1 MKILS
6 VRHAALPALLLP
18 LIAAA
23 QAADEQTMV
32 VTAAPTTVSELDTP
46 AAVSVVNGDEMR
58 QAAPRVNLSESLG
71 AVPGLQVQNRQNYA
85 QDLQL
90 SIRGFGSRSTY
101 GVRGLRIYVDGIP
114 ATMPDG
120 QGQTS
125 NIDIGSVDTI
135 EVLRGPFSAL
145 YGNSSGGVINV
156 TSQTG
161 TQPPTVEASSYY
173 GSFGTWH
180 YGMKAT
186 GAVGDGS
193 HAGDVD
199 YTVSTNRFTT
209 HGYRDH
215 SGARKNLANARL
227 GVRINDVS
235 KLTLL
240 LNSVDIKANDAGGLT
255 ADEWR
260 DNPRQSPRGDQYN
273 TRKNTRQTQ
282 AGLRYERQLSA
293 QDDLSV
299 MMYAGERETTQFQS
313 IPRAPQLK
321 PSHAGGVIDLT
332 RHYQGIDT
340 RLTHRGE
347 LLVPVTLT
355 AGLDYE
361 NMSER
366 RKGYENFVMVNGA
379 PQYGEQGALR
389 RNERNL
395 MWNVDP
401 YLQTQWQLTDKLS
414 LDAGVRYSS
423 VWFDSN
429 DYYITPGNGDDSG
442 DASYHK
448 WLPAGSLKYA
458 LTDAWNVYLSA
469 GRGFE
474 TPTIN
479 ELSYR
484 SDNQSGLNFGLK
496 PSTNDTVEIG
506 SKTRIGNGLFTA
518 ALFQTNTDN
527 EIVVDSSSGGRTS
540 YKNAG
545 KTRRQG
551 VELGLDQQFGESWRL
566 KAAWTWLDA
575 TYRTNVCDDA
585 SCNGNR
591 IPGIARNM
599 GYASFG
605 YQPEQGWY
613 AGSDIRYMSDI
624 MANDENTAKAPS
636 WTVVGLT
643 TGYKWSYGRMDMD
656 LFGRIDNLFDRE
668 YVGSVI
674 VNESNGRYYE
684 PAPGRNY
691 GIGMTPA
698 WRFKNR
704 PPPPPMPL
712 AIGGRSAFPGRLF
725 HRQAD
730 TRQRPALDTP
740 PPS

>member
-6 VRHAALPALLLP
+6 VRHVALPALLLP

-551 VELGLDQQFGESWRL
+551 MELGLEQQFGESWRL

-691 GIGMTPA
+691 GIGLNLA
-698 WRFKNR
+698 WRFE
-704 PPPPPMPL
+704 
-712 AIGGRSAFPGRLF
+712 
-725 HRQAD
+725 
-730 TRQRPALDTP
+730 
-740 PPS
+740 

>member
-1 MKILS
+1 MKIIAMRT
-6 VRHAALPALLLP
+6 VALPALLLP
-18 LIAAA
+18 LVANVHASTN
-23 QAADEQTMV
+23 DEQTMV
-32 VTAAPTTVSELDTP
+32 VTATPTAVSELDTP
-46 AAVSVVNGDEMR
+46 AAVSVVNGDDMR
-58 QAAPRVNLSESLG
+58 QAAPRINLSESLG

-101 GVRGLRIYVDGIP
+101 GVRGLRLYVDGIP

-125 NIDIGSVDTI
+125 NIDIGSIDSQ

-156 TSQTG
+156 NTQTG
-161 TQPPTVEASSYY
+161 SQPPTIEASSYY

-180 YGMKAT
+180 YGLKAT
-186 GAVGDGS
+186 GAVGDGTQ
-193 HAGDVD
+193 AGDVD

-209 HGYRDH
+209 HGSRDH
-215 SGARKNLANARL
+215 SGARKNLANAKL

-240 LNSVDIKANDAGGLT
+240 FNSVDIKANDPGGLT
-255 ADEWR
+255 YDEWR
-260 DNPRQSPRGDQYN
+260 NNPQQSPRGDQYN
-273 TRKNTRQTQ
+273 TRKTVKQTQ
-282 AGLRYERQLSA
+282 AGLRYERQLSQ

-299 MMYAGERETTQFQS
+299 MMYAGERETTQYQS
-313 IPRAPQLK
+313 IPMAPQLK
-321 PSHAGGVIDLT
+321 PSHSGGVIDLT

-340 RLTHRGE
+340 RWTHRGE
-347 LLVPVTLT
+347 LLVPVTFT
-355 AGLDYE
+355 TGLDYE

-366 RKGYENFVMVNGA
+366 RKGYENYVLVNGA
-379 PQYGEQGALR
+379 PQYGEQGNLR

-395 MWNVDP
+395 MWNLDP
-401 YLQTQWQLTDKLS
+401 YLQTQWQLTDKLTF
-414 LDAGVRYSS
+414 DAGVRYSS

-429 DYYITPGNGDDSG
+429 DYYVTPGNSDDSG

-458 LTDAWNVYLSA
+458 VTDAWNIYLSA

-484 SDNQSGLNFGLK
+484 SGNQSGLNFDLK
-496 PSTNDTVEIG
+496 PSTNETVEIG

-518 ALFQTNTDN
+518 ALFQTDTDN

-551 VELGLDQQFGESWRL
+551 VELGLDQQFGDSWKL

-575 TYRTNVCDDA
+575 TYRTNVCDSSD
-585 SCNGNR
+585 CNGNR

-613 AGSDIRYMSDI
+613 AGSDIRYMGDI
-624 MANDENTAKAPS
+624 MANDTNTAKAPS

-643 TGYKWSYGRMDMD
+643 TGYKWSYGKMDMD
-656 LFGRIDNLFDRE
+656 LFGRVDNLFDRT

-684 PAPGRNY
+684 PAPGRNF
-691 GIGMTPA
+691 GIGMNLA
-698 WRFKNR
+698 WRFE
-704 PPPPPMPL
+704 
-712 AIGGRSAFPGRLF
+712 
-725 HRQAD
+725 
-730 TRQRPALDTP
+730 
-740 PPS
+740 

>member
-6 VRHAALPALLLP
+6 VRHVALPALLLP

-340 RLTHRGE
+340 RLTYRGE

-551 VELGLDQQFGESWRL
+551 MELGLDQQFGESWRL

-691 GIGMTPA
+691 GIGLNLA
-698 WRFKNR
+698 WRFE
-704 PPPPPMPL
+704 
-712 AIGGRSAFPGRLF
+712 
-725 HRQAD
+725 
-730 TRQRPALDTP
+730 
-740 PPS
+740 

>member
-32 VTAAPTTVSELDTP
+32 VTAAPATVSELDTP

-125 NIDIGSVDTI
+125 NIDIGSVDTL

-273 TRKNTRQTQ
+273 TRKDTRQTQ
-282 AGLRYERQLSA
+282 AGLRYERQLSD

-299 MMYAGERETTQFQS
+299 MMYAGERETTQYQS

-484 SDNQSGLNFGLK
+484 ADNQSGLNFGLK

-506 SKTRIGNGLFTA
+506 SKTRIGNGLLTA
-518 ALFQTNTDN
+518 ALFQTDTDN

-551 VELGLDQQFGESWRL
+551 MELGLDQQFGESWHL

-575 TYRTNVCDDA
+575 TYRTNVCGDA

-656 LFGRIDNLFDRE
+656 LFGRVDNLFDRE

-674 VNESNGRYYE
+674 VNESIGRYYE

-691 GIGMTPA
+691 GIGLNLA
-698 WRFKNR
+698 WRFE
-704 PPPPPMPL
+704 
-712 AIGGRSAFPGRLF
+712 
-725 HRQAD
+725 
-730 TRQRPALDTP
+730 
-740 PPS
+740 

>member
-273 TRKNTRQTQ
+273 TRKDTRQTQ
-282 AGLRYERQLSA
+282 AGLRYERQLSD

-299 MMYAGERETTQFQS
+299 MMYAGERETTQYQS

-484 SDNQSGLNFGLK
+484 ADNQSGLNFGLK

-506 SKTRIGNGLFTA
+506 SKTRIGNGLLTA
-518 ALFQTNTDN
+518 ALFQTDTDN

-551 VELGLDQQFGESWRL
+551 MELGLDQQFGESWRL

-575 TYRTNVCDDA
+575 TYRTNVCGDA
-585 SCNGNR
+585 SCKGNR

-656 LFGRIDNLFDRE
+656 LFGRVDNLFDRE

-691 GIGMTPA
+691 GIGLNLA
-698 WRFKNR
+698 WRFE
-704 PPPPPMPL
+704 
-712 AIGGRSAFPGRLF
+712 
-725 HRQAD
+725 
-730 TRQRPALDTP
+730 
-740 PPS
+740 

>member
-551 VELGLDQQFGESWRL
+551 MELGLDQQFGESWRL

-643 TGYKWSYGRMDMD
+643 TGYKWSYGRMDID

-691 GIGMTPA
+691 GIGLNLA
-698 WRFKNR
+698 WRFE
-704 PPPPPMPL
+704 
-712 AIGGRSAFPGRLF
+712 
-725 HRQAD
+725 
-730 TRQRPALDTP
+730 
-740 PPS
+740 

>member
-23 QAADEQTMV
+23 QTADEQTMV

-180 YGMKAT
+180 YGMMAT

-506 SKTRIGNGLFTA
+506 SKTRLGNGLLTA

-551 VELGLDQQFGESWRL
+551 MELGLDQQFGESWRL

-656 LFGRIDNLFDRE
+656 LFGRVDNLFDRE

-691 GIGMTPA
+691 GIGLNLA
-698 WRFKNR
+698 WRFE
-704 PPPPPMPL
+704 
-712 AIGGRSAFPGRLF
+712 
-725 HRQAD
+725 
-730 TRQRPALDTP
+730 
-740 PPS
+740 

>member
-282 AGLRYERQLSA
+282 AGLRYERQPSA

-551 VELGLDQQFGESWRL
+551 MELGLDQQFGESWRL

-691 GIGMTPA
+691 GIGLNLA
-698 WRFKNR
+698 WRFE
-704 PPPPPMPL
+704 
-712 AIGGRSAFPGRLF
+712 
-725 HRQAD
+725 
-730 TRQRPALDTP
+730 
-740 PPS
+740 

>member
-23 QAADEQTMV
+23 QTADEQTMV

-506 SKTRIGNGLFTA
+506 SKTRLGNGLLTA

-551 VELGLDQQFGESWRL
+551 MELGLDQQFGESWRL

-591 IPGIARNM
+591 IPGIASNM

-656 LFGRIDNLFDRE
+656 LFGRVDNLFDRE

-691 GIGMTPA
+691 GIGLNLA
-698 WRFKNR
+698 WRFE
-704 PPPPPMPL
+704 
-712 AIGGRSAFPGRLF
+712 
-725 HRQAD
+725 
-730 TRQRPALDTP
+730 
-740 PPS
+740 

>member
-125 NIDIGSVDTI
+125 NIDIGSVDTL

-273 TRKNTRQTQ
+273 TRKDTRQTQ
-282 AGLRYERQLSA
+282 AGLRYERQLSD

-299 MMYAGERETTQFQS
+299 MMYAGERETIQYQS

-484 SDNQSGLNFGLK
+484 ADNQSGLNFGLK

-506 SKTRIGNGLFTA
+506 SKTRIGNGLLTA
-518 ALFQTNTDN
+518 ALFQTDTDN

-551 VELGLDQQFGESWRL
+551 MELGLDQQFGESWRL

-575 TYRTNVCDDA
+575 TYRTNVCGDA

-656 LFGRIDNLFDRE
+656 LFGRVDNLFDRE

-691 GIGMTPA
+691 GIGLNLA
-698 WRFKNR
+698 WRFE
-704 PPPPPMPL
+704 
-712 AIGGRSAFPGRLF
+712 
-725 HRQAD
+725 
-730 TRQRPALDTP
+730 
-740 PPS
+740 

>member
-1 MKILS
+1 M
-6 VRHAALPALLLP
+6 RHAALPALLLP

-347 LLVPVTLT
+347 WLVPVTLT

-366 RKGYENFVMVNGA
+366 RKGYDNFVMVNGA

-401 YLQTQWQLTDKLS
+401 YLQTQWQLTEKLS

-551 VELGLDQQFGESWRL
+551 MELGLDQQFGESWRL

-656 LFGRIDNLFDRE
+656 LFGRVDNLFDRE

-691 GIGMTPA
+691 GIGLNLA
-698 WRFKNR
+698 WRFE
-704 PPPPPMPL
+704 
-712 AIGGRSAFPGRLF
+712 
-725 HRQAD
+725 
-730 TRQRPALDTP
+730 
-740 PPS
+740 

>member
-1 MKILS
+1 M
-6 VRHAALPALLLP
+6 RHAALPALLLP

-260 DNPRQSPRGDQYN
+260 DNPRQSPRGDQYD

-299 MMYAGERETTQFQS
+299 MMYAGERETTQYQS

-347 LLVPVTLT
+347 WLVPVTLT

-401 YLQTQWQLTDKLS
+401 YLQTQWQLTEKLS

-551 VELGLDQQFGESWRL
+551 MELGLDQQFGESWRL

-656 LFGRIDNLFDRE
+656 LFGRVDNLFDRE

-691 GIGMTPA
+691 GIGLNLA
-698 WRFKNR
+698 WRFE
-704 PPPPPMPL
+704 
-712 AIGGRSAFPGRLF
+712 
-725 HRQAD
+725 
-730 TRQRPALDTP
+730 
-740 PPS
+740 

>member
-23 QAADEQTMV
+23 QTADEQTMV

-506 SKTRIGNGLFTA
+506 SKTRLGNGLLTA

-551 VELGLDQQFGESWRL
+551 MELGLDQQFGESWRL

-575 TYRTNVCDDA
+575 TYRTNVCDDT

-656 LFGRIDNLFDRE
+656 LFGRVDNLFDRE

-691 GIGMTPA
+691 GIGLNLA
-698 WRFKNR
+698 WRFE
-704 PPPPPMPL
+704 
-712 AIGGRSAFPGRLF
+712 
-725 HRQAD
+725 
-730 TRQRPALDTP
+730 
-740 PPS
+740 

>member
-255 ADEWR
+255 ADDWR

-429 DYYITPGNGDDSG
+429 DYYITPGNGDDSD

-506 SKTRIGNGLFTA
+506 TKTRIGNGLFTA

-551 VELGLDQQFGESWRL
+551 MELGLDQQFGESWRL

-691 GIGMTPA
+691 GIGLNLA
-698 WRFKNR
+698 WRFE
-704 PPPPPMPL
+704 
-712 AIGGRSAFPGRLF
+712 
-725 HRQAD
+725 
-730 TRQRPALDTP
+730 
-740 PPS
+740 

>member
-23 QAADEQTMV
+23 QTADEQTMV

-506 SKTRIGNGLFTA
+506 SKTRIGNGLLTT

-551 VELGLDQQFGESWRL
+551 MELGLDQQFGESWRL

-656 LFGRIDNLFDRE
+656 LFGRVDNLFDRE

-691 GIGMTPA
+691 GIGLNLA
-698 WRFKNR
+698 WRFE
-704 PPPPPMPL
+704 
-712 AIGGRSAFPGRLF
+712 
-725 HRQAD
+725 
-730 TRQRPALDTP
+730 
-740 PPS
+740 

>member
-6 VRHAALPALLLP
+6 VRHVALPALLLP

-551 VELGLDQQFGESWRL
+551 MELGLDQQFGESWRL

-624 MANDENTAKAPS
+624 MANDENTTKAPS

-691 GIGMTPA
+691 GIGLNLA
-698 WRFKNR
+698 WRFE
-704 PPPPPMPL
+704 
-712 AIGGRSAFPGRLF
+712 
-725 HRQAD
+725 
-730 TRQRPALDTP
+730 
-740 PPS
+740 

>member
-186 GAVGDGS
+186 GTVGDGS

-423 VWFDSN
+423 VWFNSN

-551 VELGLDQQFGESWRL
+551 MELGLDQQFGESWRL

-691 GIGMTPA
+691 GIGLNLA
-698 WRFKNR
+698 WRFE
-704 PPPPPMPL
+704 
-712 AIGGRSAFPGRLF
+712 
-725 HRQAD
+725 
-730 TRQRPALDTP
+730 
-740 PPS
+740 

>member
-6 VRHAALPALLLP
+6 VRHVALPALLLP

-551 VELGLDQQFGESWRL
+551 MELGLDQQFGESWRL

-643 TGYKWSYGRMDMD
+643 TGYKWSYGRMD
-656 LFGRIDNLFDRE
+656 
-668 YVGSVI
+668 
-674 VNESNGRYYE
+674 
-684 PAPGRNY
+684 
-691 GIGMTPA
+691 
-698 WRFKNR
+698 
-704 PPPPPMPL
+704 
-712 AIGGRSAFPGRLF
+712 
-725 HRQAD
+725 
-730 TRQRPALDTP
+730 
-740 PPS
+740 

>member
-321 PSHAGGVIDLT
+321 PSHAGGVIALP

-551 VELGLDQQFGESWRL
+551 MELGLDQQFGESWRL

-691 GIGMTPA
+691 GIGLNLA
-698 WRFKNR
+698 WRFE
-704 PPPPPMPL
+704 
-712 AIGGRSAFPGRLF
+712 
-725 HRQAD
+725 
-730 TRQRPALDTP
+730 
-740 PPS
+740 

>member
-23 QAADEQTMV
+23 QTADEQTMV

-414 LDAGVRYSS
+414 LDAGGRYSS

-506 SKTRIGNGLFTA
+506 SKTRLGNGLLTA

-527 EIVVDSSSGGRTS
+527 EIVVNSSSGGRTS

-551 VELGLDQQFGESWRL
+551 MELGLDQQFGESWRL

-656 LFGRIDNLFDRE
+656 LFGRVDNLFDRE

-691 GIGMTPA
+691 GIGLNLA
-698 WRFKNR
+698 WRFE
-704 PPPPPMPL
+704 
-712 AIGGRSAFPGRLF
+712 
-725 HRQAD
+725 
-730 TRQRPALDTP
+730 
-740 PPS
+740 

>member
-209 HGYRDH
+209 YGSRDH

-273 TRKNTRQTQ
+273 TRKNTRQAQ

-551 VELGLDQQFGESWRL
+551 MELGLDQQFGESWRL

-691 GIGMTPA
+691 GIGLNLA
-698 WRFKNR
+698 WRFE
-704 PPPPPMPL
+704 
-712 AIGGRSAFPGRLF
+712 
-725 HRQAD
+725 
-730 TRQRPALDTP
+730 
-740 PPS
+740 

>member
-6 VRHAALPALLLP
+6 VRLAALPALLLP

-161 TQPPTVEASSYY
+161 AQPPTVEASSYY

-186 GAVGDGS
+186 GAVGEGS

-551 VELGLDQQFGESWRL
+551 MELGLDQQFGESWRL

-691 GIGMTPA
+691 GIGLNLA
-698 WRFKNR
+698 WRFE
-704 PPPPPMPL
+704 
-712 AIGGRSAFPGRLF
+712 
-725 HRQAD
+725 
-730 TRQRPALDTP
+730 
-740 PPS
+740 

>member
-23 QAADEQTMV
+23 QTADEQTMV

-227 GVRINDVS
+227 GVRINYVS

-506 SKTRIGNGLFTA
+506 SKTRLGNGLLTA

-551 VELGLDQQFGESWRL
+551 MELGLDQQFGESWRL

-656 LFGRIDNLFDRE
+656 LFGRVDNLFDRE

-691 GIGMTPA
+691 GIGLNLA
-698 WRFKNR
+698 WRFE
-704 PPPPPMPL
+704 
-712 AIGGRSAFPGRLF
+712 
-725 HRQAD
+725 
-730 TRQRPALDTP
+730 
-740 PPS
+740 

>member
-125 NIDIGSVDTI
+125 NIDIGSVDTL

-273 TRKNTRQTQ
+273 TRKDTRQTQ
-282 AGLRYERQLSA
+282 AGLRYERQLSD

-299 MMYAGERETTQFQS
+299 MMYAGERETTQYQS

-340 RLTHRGE
+340 RLTHRGD

-484 SDNQSGLNFGLK
+484 ADNQSGLNFGLK

-506 SKTRIGNGLFTA
+506 SKTRIGNGLLTA
-518 ALFQTNTDN
+518 ALFQTDTDN

-551 VELGLDQQFGESWRL
+551 MELGLDQQFGESWRL

-575 TYRTNVCDDA
+575 TYRTNVCGDA

-656 LFGRIDNLFDRE
+656 LFGRVDNLFDRE

-691 GIGMTPA
+691 GIGLNLA
-698 WRFKNR
+698 WRFE
-704 PPPPPMPL
+704 
-712 AIGGRSAFPGRLF
+712 
-725 HRQAD
+725 
-730 TRQRPALDTP
+730 
-740 PPS
+740 

>member
-215 SGARKNLANARL
+215 SGAHKNLANARL

-551 VELGLDQQFGESWRL
+551 MELGLDQQFGESWRL

-691 GIGMTPA
+691 GIGLNLA
-698 WRFKNR
+698 WRFE
-704 PPPPPMPL
+704 
-712 AIGGRSAFPGRLF
+712 
-725 HRQAD
+725 
-730 TRQRPALDTP
+730 
-740 PPS
+740 

>member
-23 QAADEQTMV
+23 QTADEQTMV

-340 RLTHRGE
+340 RLTHHGE

-506 SKTRIGNGLFTA
+506 SKTRLGNGLLTA

-551 VELGLDQQFGESWRL
+551 MELGLDQQFGESWRL

-656 LFGRIDNLFDRE
+656 LFGRVDNLFDRE

-691 GIGMTPA
+691 GIGLNLA
-698 WRFKNR
+698 WRFE
-704 PPPPPMPL
+704 
-712 AIGGRSAFPGRLF
+712 
-725 HRQAD
+725 
-730 TRQRPALDTP
+730 
-740 PPS
+740 

>member
-6 VRHAALPALLLP
+6 VRHAALAALLLP

-32 VTAAPTTVSELDTP
+32 VTAAPTMVSELDTP

-551 VELGLDQQFGESWRL
+551 MELGLDQQFGESWRL

-691 GIGMTPA
+691 GIGLNLA
-698 WRFKNR
+698 WRFE
-704 PPPPPMPL
+704 
-712 AIGGRSAFPGRLF
+712 
-725 HRQAD
+725 
-730 TRQRPALDTP
+730 
-740 PPS
+740 

>member
-484 SDNQSGLNFGLK
+484 SDNQSDLNFGLK

-506 SKTRIGNGLFTA
+506 SKTRIGNGLLTA
-518 ALFQTNTDN
+518 ALFQTDTDN

-551 VELGLDQQFGESWRL
+551 MELGLDQQFGESWRL

-575 TYRTNVCDDA
+575 TYRTNVCGDA

-656 LFGRIDNLFDRE
+656 LFGRVDNLFDRE

-691 GIGMTPA
+691 GIGLNLA
-698 WRFKNR
+698 WRFE
-704 PPPPPMPL
+704 
-712 AIGGRSAFPGRLF
+712 
-725 HRQAD
+725 
-730 TRQRPALDTP
+730 
-740 PPS
+740 

>member
-58 QAAPRVNLSESLG
+58 QAAPRVNLTESLG

-186 GAVGDGS
+186 GTVGDGS

-551 VELGLDQQFGESWRL
+551 MELGLDQQFGESWRL

-691 GIGMTPA
+691 GIGLNLA
-698 WRFKNR
+698 WRFE
-704 PPPPPMPL
+704 
-712 AIGGRSAFPGRLF
+712 
-725 HRQAD
+725 
-730 TRQRPALDTP
+730 
-740 PPS
+740 

>member
-1 MKILS
+1 MTILS

-551 VELGLDQQFGESWRL
+551 MELGLDQQFGESWRL

-691 GIGMTPA
+691 GIGLNLA
-698 WRFKNR
+698 WRFE
-704 PPPPPMPL
+704 
-712 AIGGRSAFPGRLF
+712 
-725 HRQAD
+725 
-730 TRQRPALDTP
+730 
-740 PPS
+740 